1 MKPTAHCEATSACL
15 PPHPAVVYLF
25 LVSLASV
32 YLYETHLS
40 VANTA
45 ASQDFYTRVVGL
57 KFAHRDLTRDIIFLW
72 AGDDRRSML
81 GLWGPTTTYGRDF
94 HRSHVAFAISASG
107 CAAAESLARISKVSK
122 RTSHQSSAGCRLLSS
137 TFVTQMAILWSSS
150 RCSTAHQ
157 IRASLDHF
165 PSGAKRLNQPLE
177 PTPKVFARHGG
188 RAGRCNKTVEGGL
201 VESVKLRGSH
211 APLRS

>member
-1 MKPTAHCEATSACL
+1 M
-15 PPHPAVVYLF
+15 
-25 LVSLASV
+25 

-40 VANTA
+40 VADTA
-45 ASQDFYTRVVGL
+45 ASQAFYTRVVGL

-81 GLWGPTTTYGRDF
+81 GLWARLPLTVATFIGHMSLLPY
-94 HRSHVAFAISASG
+94 RSRSCSLSASG
-107 CAAAESLARISKVSK
+107 CAAAESLAKISKVSK
-122 RTSHQSSAGCRLLSS
+122 RTSHQSSAGCLLLSS
-137 TFVTQMAILWSSS
+137 TFVTRMAILWSSS

-188 RAGRCNKTVEGGL
+188 RARRCTKTVEG
-201 VESVKLRGSH
+201 VWLR
-211 APLRS
+211 A

>member
-1 MKPTAHCEATSACL
+1 M
-15 PPHPAVVYLF
+15 
-25 LVSLASV
+25 

-40 VANTA
+40 VADTA
-45 ASQDFYTRVVGL
+45 ASQAFYTRVVGL

-94 HRSHVAFAISASG
+94 HRSHVALPYRSRSCSLSASG
-107 CAAAESLARISKVSK
+107 CAAAESLAKISKVSK